1 MTNRVL
7 LDASFWIAL
16 RDTREPFHG
25 RARQLTQQL
34 LAAHTFF
41 VFTSFILAEIQ
52 AYFSRSA
59 PLRIQVL
66 DDAQKNPVMR
76 WEAVS
81 PADEAEAIQLLR
93 QHRDKCYSF
102 CDAVSFVLMRRL
114 EMQRVATFDDHF
126 RQIGEFELIGPEV
139 RL

>member
-16 RDTREPFHG
+16 RDAREPFHG
-25 RARQLTQQL
+25 RARQLTQEL
-34 LAAHTFF
+34 LAARTFF
-41 VFTSFILAEIQ
+41 VFTSFILGETH

-59 PLRIQVL
+59 LLRAQIL

-81 PADEAEAIQLLR
+81 PVDETAAIELLR
-93 QHRDKCYSF
+93 RHRDKCYSF

-114 EMQRVATFDDHF
+114 GIRRVATFDDHF
-126 RQIGEFELIGPEV
+126 RQIGEFGLIGPEV